1 MSANINIYGYNFI
14 HHDTKTCAGGVTFY
28 INKSLKYVQSN
39 KTSLNLE
46 NVEDLWIELTI
57 NEKPYLIGIK
67 YRHPDNKAINIEKF
81 SVNIR
86 NLFQSFNLKK
96 FNFCVVGDFN
106 INLMQYTL
114 NSSVKKSANC
124 LLSCFTKC
132 IINQPTRITAHTKLF
147 LIIYTLTESKSLS
160 V

>member
-14 HHDTKTCAGGVTFY
+14 DHDSKTCAGGVAFY

-67 YRHPDNKAINIEKF
+67 YRHPDN
-81 SVNIR
+81 
-86 NLFQSFNLKK
+86 
-96 FNFCVVGDFN
+96 

-114 NSSVKKSANC
+114 NNSVRKYADY
-124 LLSCFTKC
+124 LLSCSTKC
-132 IINQPTRITAHTKLF
+132 IINRPTRITGHAETLLDHIYVNREQITVIGGIARMKLASFAHFCLNTKNKRQN
-147 LIIYTLTESKSLS
+147 S
-160 V
+160 